1 MSNIVELNVVDGI
14 ATIAVDNPPVNT
26 ITASVRDGLNEVL
39 NQLEQEKNIRGVLL
53 ICLGKTYFSGADINE
68 FNGPPKEAEYREL
81 FARLE
86 NLSVPVA
93 TVMHGTVMGGGL
105 EIALACHYR
114 LASSSARFGFP
125 EVTLGIIPGAGGT
138 QRMPR
143 IIGADKSL
151 DMIVGARPVTAD
163 VGKELGF
170 IDDIITHND
179 LDDLHAK
186 AKSYLQELIKNN
198 ALPQRTSEKS
208 VDPATAT
215 QDIFEKYDALAKK
228 LYPGRQAALTAIEA
242 VKASLEKPFAE
253 GLLYETELVNG
264 AKETIESKG
273 AIHLFFAERET
284 AKIPDIDNAVKP
296 SEIKS
301 AAIIG
306 AGTMG
311 GGIAMCFAN
320 AGIPV
325 LLIDINQ
332 EGVDKGLARI
342 DADYGSRVKR
352 GRMTEEKKQKT
363 MALISGAVGLE
374 AAKDADVVIEAV
386 FEDMALKKDI
396 FSTLNRVTK
405 PTAMLATNTSTLDIN
420 EIATATD
427 RPENVIGLHFFSPA
441 NVMPLLEVV
450 RTDTTSD
457 VTIKTAL
464 TLAKQLRK
472 TPVLAKVCYGFIGN
486 RMMEGY
492 AREAE
497 FMALEGAT
505 PRKVDDALQSFGMA
519 MGILAVFDMA
529 GVDVGVNVH
538 KANAHQFPPDPAYYQ
553 ASQAIYD
560 AGRMGQKNGKGFYT
574 YKPGDRQ
581 RYDDPEALAILKERG
596 ESLGIT
602 QRDDHTETEI
612 IERCVF
618 ALINDGIK
626 ILEEGVA
633 IRASDVDVVW
643 GAGYGFPRFRG
654 GPMYY
659 ADTIGL
665 KTVYDGIMKYQK
677 QFGDTHWQ
685 PADLLVQLAKE
696 GKTLAQWESERG

>member
-1 MSNIVELNVVDGI
+1 MSEVIDLKIENGI
-14 ATIAVDNPPVNT
+14 ALIVVNNPPVNT
-26 ITASVRDGLNEVL
+26 ITAAVRDGLNETVDKIKKENGL
-39 NQLEQEKNIRGVLL
+39 KGVLL
-53 ICLGKTYFSGADINE
+53 MCAGKTYFSGADINE
-68 FNGPPKEAEYREL
+68 FNGPPKEADYREL
-81 FARLE
+81 FARIE
-86 NLSVPVA
+86 NLNVPVVTA
-93 TVMHGTVMGGGL
+93 MHGTVMGGGL

-114 LASSSARFGFP
+114 LASNSARFGFP

-143 IIGADKSL
+143 IIGVDKSL
-151 DMIVGARPVTAD
+151 EMIVGARPVDAEA
-163 VGKELGF
+163 GKEAGF
-170 IDDIITHND
+170 IDEIIEHKDFSELQSSAEKYLND
-179 LDDLHAK
+179 
-186 AKSYLQELIKNN
+186 LIKNN
-198 ALPQRTSEKS
+198 AGPRRTSEKS
-208 VDPATAT
+208 VDASSATAEV
-215 QDIFEKYDALAKK
+215 FVKYDALAKK
-228 LYPGRQAALTAIEA
+228 LYPGRQAALTAIKA
-242 VKASLEKPFAE
+242 VKASVEKPFQD

-284 AKIPDIDNAVKP
+284 TKIPGISSDVKAKDIN
-296 SEIKS
+296 S

-320 AGIPV
+320 AGIPA

-363 MALISGAVGLE
+363 LSLISGAVGLE
-374 AAKDADVVIEAV
+374 AAKDADVIIEAV
-386 FEDMALKKDI
+386 FEDMSLKKDI
-396 FSTLNRVTK
+396 FSTLSRVAK
-405 PTAMLATNTSTLDIN
+405 KDAILATNTSTLDIN
-420 EIATATD
+420 EIAIVTD
-427 RPENVIGLHFFSPA
+427 HPENVIGLHFFSPA

-457 VTIKTAL
+457 SVIKTAL
-464 TLAKQLRK
+464 GLAKQLRK

-560 AGRMGQKNGKGFYT
+560 DGRMGQKNGKGFYY

-581 RYDDPEALAILKERG
+581 RYDDPVALDLLKKRG
-596 ESLGIT
+596 EKLGIT
-602 QRDDHTETEI
+602 QRSDHTEQEI
-612 IERCVF
+612 IERCIF
-618 ALINDGIK
+618 AMINDGIK

-633 IRASDVDVVW
+633 IRASDIDVVW
-643 GAGYGFPRFRG
+643 GAGYGFPRYRG
-654 GPMYY
+654 GPLYY

-665 KTVYDGIMKYQK
+665 KTVYDGIMTFQK

-685 PADLLVQLAKE
+685 PADLLVKLVKE
-696 GKTLAQWESERG
+696 GKGLSEWEKSRS